1 MIAVLDN
8 ARPCQV
14 INWSHYSKDSSEITG
29 SNDITVLTRSY
40 DKMGIRYPSLTT
52 DCMRVVDR
60 SRDIICNESRI
71 VLCDWLH
78 CYEER

>member
-14 INWSHYSKDSSEITG
+14 INWSRYSKDGSEITG

-40 DKMGIRYPSLTT
+40 DKMGIGNTLPLVNYR
-52 DCMRVVDR
+52 
-60 SRDIICNESRI
+60 
-71 VLCDWLH
+71 LH
-78 CYEER
+78 ASCLQVT